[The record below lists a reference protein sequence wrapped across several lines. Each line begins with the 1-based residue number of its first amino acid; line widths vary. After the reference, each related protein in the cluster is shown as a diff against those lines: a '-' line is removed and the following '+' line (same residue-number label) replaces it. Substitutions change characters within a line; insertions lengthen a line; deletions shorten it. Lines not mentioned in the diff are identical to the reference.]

1 MKTIL
6 KVTSS
11 ARGEAS
17 NSNKLVNNI
26 IAKLDARYGVNRV
39 IERDLVSQKYPH
51 LEESHLAAFFAPPE
65 DSSLQTKEAVQHSD
79 EAIKEVEDADIIV
92 IGVPLYNF
100 NVPSALKAWI
110 DHIVRARKTFSYGN
124 GGPQGLVK
132 GKKVYLA
139 IASGGVY
146 SEGPLKSID
155 FVEPYLR
162 TVLGFIGLDDITV
175 YRVEGV
181 NVPGV
186 QDTALEKGLASVV
199 IS

>member
-11 ARGEAS
+11 ARGNAS
-17 NSNKLVNNI
+17 NSNKLVNHIIERLRARHGNI
-26 IAKLDARYGVNRV
+26 NI
-39 IERDLVSQKYPH
+39 IERDLVTQKYPH
-51 LEESHLAAFFAPPE
+51 LEESHLAAFFAPAE

-79 EAIKEVEDADIIV
+79 EAITEVEQADIIV

-110 DHIVRARKTFSYGN
+110 DHIVRAKKTFSYGN
-124 GGPQGLVK
+124 GVPEGLLK

-146 SEGPLKSID
+146 SEGPMKSID

-162 TVLGFIGLDDITV
+162 TVLSFIGLSDITV

-181 NVPGV
+181 NVPGI
-186 QDTALEKGLASVV
+186 QETALEKGFASVA
-199 IS
+199 I